1 MALAV
6 VSLAACSTGADVG
19 GGLRDPF
26 ERVNRATF
34 AFNNGVDKAV
44 AKPLA
49 LAYRKA
55 LPKNVRD
62 RVRNFL
68 DHINS
73 PVTFINDLLQ
83 GEVKRAQVTFVRFVV
98 NSSLGVGGFYDYA
111 GKTGLPGHTE
121 DFGQTLAVW
130 GFGPGPYLVV
140 PLLGP
145 NTTRHLAG
153 RVVDSRLNPF
163 SYLLEAGGVGWI
175 GIVGTAIDFV
185 DRRERLIEVV
195 DEMKRTSLDF
205 YAAARSGYWQ
215 GRVAAIRNGKVS
227 TEVPGDDE
235 DDEDDATGKKDDKTS
250 EVDTKSKSAAK
261 AAGSRRKPG
270 GAKGRLGG
278 KPVKA
283 VVQSSKPVASAAN

>member
-1 MALAV
+1 MALAI
-6 VSLAACSTGADVG
+6 VSLAACSTGSGADVG

-26 ERVNRATF
+26 EKVNRATF
-34 AFNNGVDKAV
+34 AFNNGVDKVV

-98 NSSLGVGGFYDYA
+98 NSSLGVAGFYDYA

-130 GFGPGPYLVV
+130 GVGPGPYLVV

-215 GRVAAIRNGKVS
+215 SRSAAIRNGKVS

-235 DDEDDATGKKDDKTS
+235 DDEDDAVKKKGDKSSKLDTTS
-250 EVDTKSKSAAK
+250 KTAAK
-261 AAGSRRKPG
+261 PA
-270 GAKGRLGG
+270 GG
-278 KPVKA
+278 KPAKA
-283 VVQSSKPVASAAN
+283 MVRSSKPVASAAN

>member
-1 MALAV
+1 MALAI

-26 ERVNRATF
+26 EKVNRATF

-83 GEVKRAQVTFVRFVV
+83 GEVKRAQITFVRFVV

-130 GFGPGPYLVV
+130 GVGPGPYLVV

-215 GRVAAIRNGKVS
+215 SRVAAIRNGKVS

-235 DDEDDATGKKDDKTS
+235 DDEDDTVKKKGDKTS

-261 AAGSRRKPG
+261 TA
-270 GAKGRLGG
+270 GG

-283 VVQSSKPVASAAN
+283 VVRSSKPVASSAN